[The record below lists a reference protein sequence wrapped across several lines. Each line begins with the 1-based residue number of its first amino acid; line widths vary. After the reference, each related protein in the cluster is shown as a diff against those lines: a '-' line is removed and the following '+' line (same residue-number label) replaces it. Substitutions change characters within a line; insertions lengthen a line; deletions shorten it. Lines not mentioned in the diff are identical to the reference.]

1 MELNKEFVEKISPA
15 IYTTWDA
22 IGPDYLE
29 NFGEDIDNEEAIEA
43 CIDAGRLEVFAGKE
57 AQNLLTLA
65 CKTHGYSVVLNYLNQ
80 HITLY

>member
-29 NFGEDIDNEEAIEA
+29 GMEDVDNEEAIEA

-57 AQNLLTLA
+57 AQALMCEM
-65 CKTHGYSVVLNYLNQ
+65 CKEYGYSVVLNYLGRY
-80 HITLY
+80 ITLY

>member
-1 MELNKEFVEKISPA
+1 MELDKEFVEKISPA

-57 AQNLLTLA
+57 AQALMSKM
-65 CKTHGYSVVLNYLNQ
+65 CKEYGYSVVLNYLGRY
-80 HITLY
+80 ITLY